1 MDGSQS
7 YWLLWLA
14 LAALNAFFA
23 QKQGQPGWAWFALSL
38 FLGPAVTL
46 FLTSRKHKRNRVG

>member
-46 FLTSRKHKRNRVG
+46 FLTSRKQKRNRV